1 MAPAKL
7 VPMPDEAPQYACQV
21 CGLYFPTLHQVKTHE
36 GRFHKRFAPLRDLT
50 DKASYSLDG
59 LPTCRFC
66 KQAFSKW
73 TVLQR
78 HIRLNRCPDLRVSGT
93 AGQEGTAVVQ
103 VGESVPSDQ
112 SGPQL
117 SVQPDVWAMDRPLTE
132 SALHPVVRWP
142 SVIDLPSPRRWEEM
156 VRLPGVVDYLRQ
168 HCGLC
173 GQWIAKTNG
182 VRKHLRVCHK
192 LEWEQHMPRVEHWAR
207 SWSKVITR
215 PCPVCSADVVDIRQH
230 GGSCVVMQ
238 QAALVQLC
246 LSGQQQMNDLFNLM
260 PAVGATVMEG
270 VETER
275 APQKKRK
282 PEEPDQKPKPK
293 GQGRGK
299 GRDKGRKSS
308 QADSSDSSDLR
319 QVVKQLGQLVLRQ
332 AEALNRLEYD
342 TCFLLVLQ
350 TAPHPGTV
358 IPSLFKVAAAWKAK
372 RERSPNEL
380 TQSLKQVTLACL
392 VKELATRADIAYQT
406 PDARKQ
412 AESMGLLEG
421 DSWVYQI
428 WDPQA
433 QQNVRDRSRK
443 PVPVEDFRGQTAT
456 LQKYILEDGLT
467 RFQALKALTAE
478 ISDTQVPFL
487 LDVSLREP
495 AMHELLISWT
505 QLGVFGLIGGRLRR
519 SRIRRG
525 PQQEKVFELLRSL

>member
-1 MAPAKL
+1 
-7 VPMPDEAPQYACQV
+7 
-21 CGLYFPTLHQVKTHE
+21 
-36 GRFHKRFAPLRDLT
+36 
-50 DKASYSLDG
+50 
-59 LPTCRFC
+59 
-66 KQAFSKW
+66 
-73 TVLQR
+73 
-78 HIRLNRCPDLRVSGT
+78 
-93 AGQEGTAVVQ
+93 
-103 VGESVPSDQ
+103 
-112 SGPQL
+112 
-117 SVQPDVWAMDRPLTE
+117 
-132 SALHPVVRWP
+132 
-142 SVIDLPSPRRWEEM
+142 
-156 VRLPGVVDYLRQ
+156 
-168 HCGLC
+168 
-173 GQWIAKTNG
+173 
-182 VRKHLRVCHK
+182 
-192 LEWEQHMPRVEHWAR
+192 
-207 SWSKVITR
+207 
-215 PCPVCSADVVDIRQH
+215 
-230 GGSCVVMQ
+230 
-238 QAALVQLC
+238 
-246 LSGQQQMNDLFNLM
+246 MNDLFNLM

-342 TCFLLVLQ
+342 TCFLLMLQ

-428 WDPQA
+428 WDPQG